1 MEDEKTTGLVE
12 LWSKTKGELESRVFQ
27 DEDQF
32 VLVIRRIQPGQPK
45 QYVFWHPYPN
55 LEAAKAQVPS

>member
-1 MEDEKTTGLVE
+1 MKGQKTTGLVE
-12 LWSKTKGELESRVFQ
+12 LWTKTKGELESRVFQ

-45 QYVFWHPYPN
+45 QYVFLHPYPN

>member
-1 MEDEKTTGLVE
+1 MEGEKTTGLVK
-12 LWSKTKGELESRVFQ
+12 LWSKTTGELESRVFQ
-27 DEDQF
+27 DDDQF

-55 LEAAKAQVPS
+55 LEAAIAQVPS

>member
-1 MEDEKTTGLVE
+1 
-12 LWSKTKGELESRVFQ
+12 
-27 DEDQF
+27 